1 MTIRQT
7 VDLTPP
13 GYWGQDRSR
22 IRIVHNVLD
31 QSDLAE
37 LFRYAKCND
46 EWSAVL
52 SQYQWKDRVH
62 RDFTE
67 TLAQQIADTLHRL
80 VKRMVETEYGVALVS
95 TGSQL
100 NRWRVGDKQS
110 PHADKQEVDGGP
122 NCCPMYDLSSIF
134 YLNDD
139 YEGGELY
146 FPNQDF
152 EIKPIANTLVFFPGD
167 VNYLHGVSEVKFG
180 VRYTVS
186 TFWTVV
192 GIQ

>member
-1 MTIRQT
+1 M
-7 VDLTPP
+7 VELTPP
-13 GYWGQDRSR
+13 GYWGMDQSR
-22 IRIVHNVLD
+22 IVVAHDVLN
-31 QSDLAE
+31 QPDLAE

-46 EWSAVL
+46 EWSAVS

-67 TLAQQIADTLHRL
+67 QPARRIVDTLHRSA
-80 VKRMVETEYGVALVS
+80 KEMVEAEYGVLLVS
-95 TGSQL
+95 AGSQL

-134 YLNDD
+134 YPNDD
-139 YEGGELY
+139 YEGGEIY
-146 FPNQDF
+146 FPNQGL
-152 EIKPIANTLVFFPGD
+152 EIKPKANMLVFFPGD
-167 VNYLHGVSEVKFG
+167 VNYGVSEVKSG
-180 VRYTVS
+180 IRYTVS